1 MMEMR
6 EPIDPNRFVTM
17 RLRAPEWSVVLAGL
31 NELPHRVSRAVFDS
45 LLQQLRQEQ
54 SSAVTED
61 IERAIGDGDQ
71 PHG

>member
-6 EPIDPNRFVTM
+6 EPIDPNRFVTI

-31 NELPHRVSRAVFDS
+31 NELPHRVSRQIFDS

-54 SSAVTED
+54 SSSSTEAV
-61 IERAIGDGDQ
+61 ERAIGDGDQ
-71 PHG
+71 SHG